1 MEKGNRLEIWTIYD
15 RPDDYPSKFVVRK
28 FDIVGQMIMPTEEI
42 NLADTVDE
50 ARELVPEGLCLI
62 PRSPEDHINVVE
74 SWV

>member
-1 MEKGNRLEIWTIYD
+1 MENNNKLEIWTIYD
-15 RPDDYPSKFVVRK
+15 RPADYPDKFVIRK

-50 ARELVPEGLCLI
+50 AREFIPEGLGLI

-74 SWV
+74 SWI